1 MEKLITYI
9 KSNPLVAVL
18 SGVAVLGLTYHFFIK
33 KNTLESV
40 AIADSLEVKDEAK
53 QTLSQEEAKQTLSQE
68 EADKLASELGKRIE
82 RLKTVRMSAEGAKIY
97 KEKNKEL
104 RSKLED
110 GGYKMEEKGVGR
122 KKTYYAVKITTTE
135 SKPKESGTTNTTVVS
150 YKLSQADANKLAS
163 IAKGIYDSASG
174 GSLSN
179 AQMQSVRQILMD
191 LEKGGYRYEN
201 GKAVPSGKMASN
213 QTVGGTIGGKPLV
226 VTKNTKG
233 TFSSDNS
240 DKVI

>member
-18 SGVAVLGLTYHFFIK
+18 GGVAVLGLTYHFFIK

-53 QTLSQEEAKQTLSQE
+53 QTLSQD
-68 EADKLASELGKRIE
+68 EADKLASEIGNLIERGKRG
-82 RLKTVRMSAEGAKIY
+82 KFTKEGVKINS
-97 KEKNKEL
+97 EKIKEL
-104 RSKLED
+104 KSKLED
-110 GGYKMEEKGVGR
+110 GGYKIGEKKDGS
-122 KKTYYAVKITTTE
+122 KTTYYAVKITTTE